1 MKGLREPGQRDLDI
15 LGAEC
20 SGRIGVAI
28 LHRLNK
34 RPRNVESRVHAT
46 QSVDKGEAVVA
57 YPVTHFEINAQD
69 AAATQKF
76 YKDLFGWGIDT
87 NNPQS
92 YGMIDT
98 KTKGTG
104 INGGIGASQDGRSFV
119 TFYVETDDPGSLLDK
134 AERLGGRRVM
144 EPMDAGQGLIYALFA
159 DPEGN
164 VIGLAK
170 MAQAQRQQEQR
181 QQEQKT
187 RSRSNGN
194 GSAPKS
200 RAKAASAKASPKRA
214 PTRKRT
220 TAKKK
225 STASRSRRSRG

>member
-1 MKGLREPGQRDLDI
+1 M
-15 LGAEC
+15 A
-20 SGRIGVAI
+20 
-28 LHRLNK
+28 H
-34 RPRNVESRVHAT
+34 
-46 QSVDKGEAVVA
+46 
-57 YPVTHFEINAQD
+57 PVTHFEINAQD
-69 AAATQKF
+69 APATQKF
-76 YKDLFGWGIDT
+76 YKDLFGWGINT

-98 KTKGTG
+98 NTKGTG

-119 TFYVETDDPGSLLDK
+119 TFYVETDDPGSLLAK

-170 MAQAQRQQEQR
+170 MAEAQRQQQR
-181 QQEQKT
+181 QQAERT

-194 GSAPKS
+194 GSATKTRTKS
-200 RAKAASAKASPKRA
+200 TAAKASA
-214 PTRKRT
+214 RKATARKKT
-220 TAKKK
+220 GAKK
-225 STASRSRRSRG
+225 TTTRSRSKRSRG

>member
-1 MKGLREPGQRDLDI
+1 
-15 LGAEC
+15 
-20 SGRIGVAI
+20 
-28 LHRLNK
+28 
-34 RPRNVESRVHAT
+34 
-46 QSVDKGEAVVA
+46 VA

-76 YKDLFGWGIDT
+76 YRDLFGWGIDAD
-87 NNPQS
+87 NPQN

-119 TFYVETDDPGSLLDK
+119 TFYVETDDPHSMLAK

-170 MAQAQRQQEQR
+170 MAEAQRQQEQR
-181 QQEQKT
+181 QQAERT

-194 GSAPKS
+194 GSATKT
-200 RAKAASAKASPKRA
+200 RAKSTATKASAKKAT
-214 PTRKRT
+214 TRKRT
-220 TAKKK
+220 AVKK
-225 STASRSRRSRG
+225 TTTRSRSKRSRG

>member
-1 MKGLREPGQRDLDI
+1 M
-15 LGAEC
+15 A
-20 SGRIGVAI
+20 
-28 LHRLNK
+28 H
-34 RPRNVESRVHAT
+34 
-46 QSVDKGEAVVA
+46 
-57 YPVTHFEINAQD
+57 PVTHFEINAQD
-69 AAATQKF
+69 APATQKF

-98 KTKGTG
+98 NTKGTG

-119 TFYVETDDPGSLLDK
+119 TFYVETDDPASLLSK

-170 MAQAQRQQEQR
+170 MAEVQRQQQQR
-181 QQEQKT
+181 QQAERT

-194 GSAPKS
+194 GSATKT
-200 RAKAASAKASPKRA
+200 RAKSTAAKASAKKATPRKRA
-214 PTRKRT
+214 AVKKTTTR
-220 TAKKK
+220 
-225 STASRSRRSRG
+225 SRSKRSRG

>member
-1 MKGLREPGQRDLDI
+1 
-15 LGAEC
+15 
-20 SGRIGVAI
+20 VA
-28 LHRLNK
+28 H
-34 RPRNVESRVHAT
+34 
-46 QSVDKGEAVVA
+46 
-57 YPVTHFEINAQD
+57 PVTHFEINAQD
-69 AAATQKF
+69 APATQKF

-98 KTKGTG
+98 NTKGTG

-119 TFYVETDDPGSLLDK
+119 TFYVETDDPGSLLAK

-170 MAQAQRQQEQR
+170 MAEAQRQQQQR
-181 QQEQKT
+181 QQAERT

-194 GSAPKS
+194 GSATKT
-200 RAKAASAKASPKRA
+200 RAKSTAAKASA
-214 PTRKRT
+214 RKT
-220 TAKKK
+220 TARKK
-225 STASRSRRSRG
+225 TAAKKTTTRSRSKRSRG